1 MTQGD
6 DVDRFD
12 RWAATYDRHWMQ
24 RRIFEPVQR
33 TVLTLAAQEVPQPA
47 AILDV
52 GCGTGRLLR
61 LAEGQ
66 FPRAKLVGVD
76 AATEM
81 VRQAAASITSGGA
94 IRFQQ
99 ATAEELPFP
108 NGQFDL
114 IFSTLTFHHW
124 RDQGKGIAEVA
135 RVLAPNGRWLL
146 ADFMATGLVSY
157 VRRLLRLTQFP
168 EQAQLEIMLAGA
180 GLAAV
185 TSRRV
190 PGLSGQVNVMAI
202 AAIPQRVNQVRP
214 DSLAGQPRAG

>member
-1 MTQGD
+1 MTQGH

-33 TVLTLAAQEVPQPA
+33 TVLTLAAQEVPHPA

-66 FPRAKLVGVD
+66 FPSAKLVGVD
-76 AATEM
+76 AASEM
-81 VRQAAASITSGGA
+81 VKQAAASTSGSA

-99 ATAEELPFP
+99 SSAEELPFP

-146 ADFMATGLVSY
+146 ADFMATGLASY
-157 VRRLLRLTQFP
+157 ARRLLRLKQFP

-185 TSRRV
+185 TARKV
-190 PGLSGQVNVMAI
+190 PGLSGQISVMAI
-202 AAIPQRVNQVRP
+202 AATPH
-214 DSLAGQPRAG
+214 

>member
-1 MTQGD
+1 MSHD
-6 DVDRFD
+6 HDVDRFD
-12 RWAATYDRHWMQ
+12 RWARSYDRHWMQ
-24 RRIFEPVQR
+24 RTIFEPVQR

-52 GCGTGRLLR
+52 GCGTGRLLQ

-66 FPRAKLVGVD
+66 FPSAKLVGVD
-76 AATEM
+76 AAAEM
-81 VRQAAASITSGGA
+81 VRQAAASTTPGSA

-108 NGQFDL
+108 NSQFDL

-157 VRRLLRLTQFP
+157 ARRLLRLKQFP

-185 TSRRV
+185 TARRV
-190 PGLSGQVNVMAI
+190 PGLSGQINVVAI
-202 AAIPQRVNQVRP
+202 AATPQR
-214 DSLAGQPRAG
+214 